1 MSSTPA
7 RRAEIVVDLAAIRHN
22 VRRLR
27 DLVSAATTPATMTV
41 VKADAYGHGMVEV
54 ARAAR
59 AAGSDWLGVA
69 TLDEAL
75 ALRASGDVGPLFAWL
90 AVPGEEYQPV
100 LAAGVEVAGYTVSQL
115 DGIIAA
121 GAEIGVQPRVHLKID
136 TGLSR
141 GGAHLRDWAALCT
154 HAAALE
160 RTGAVAITGVWS
172 HFAASD
178 EPEHPANDAQLGVF
192 KEALEIAEAAGLTPQ
207 WRHICNSA
215 GALLRPDAHFDM
227 VRFGLA
233 SYGIDPAPGRRTDL
247 GLIPAM
253 TVRAKL
259 AMVKEIDAGA
269 GVSYGHTWIAP
280 RATRVGLVPAGYGE
294 GIPRA
299 AGNRAEVWAAGARR
313 PIRGVVCMDQF
324 VIELGDGEADPGD
337 EVELFGTGAD
347 GRVTAQDW
355 ADACGTISYEIVTR
369 IGGRFTRVH
378 VDSEDAQ

>member
-1 MSSTPA
+1 
-7 RRAEIVVDLAAIRHN
+7 
-22 VRRLR
+22 
-27 DLVSAATTPATMTV
+27 MTV

-59 AAGSDWLGVA
+59 AAGTDWLGVA
-69 TLDEAL
+69 TLDEAV

-90 AVPGEEYQPV
+90 AVPGEDYVPA
-100 LAAGVEVAGYTVSQL
+100 LAAAVEVAGYTVAQL
-115 DGIIAA
+115 DEIVTAGAAA
-121 GAEIGVQPRVHLKID
+121 GVTPQVHLKID

-141 GGAHLRDWAALCT
+141 GGSPLRDWAALCA
-154 HAAALE
+154 HAAGLE
-160 RTGAVAITGVWS
+160 RAGSLAITGVWS

-192 KEALEIAEAAGLTPQ
+192 KEALEIADQAGLRPR
-207 WRHICNSA
+207 WRHIANSA
-215 GALLRPDAHFDM
+215 GALLRPDARFDL

-233 SYGIDPAPGRRTDL
+233 SYGIDPAPGHCADL

-253 TVRAKL
+253 TVRARL
-259 AMVKEIDAGA
+259 AMVKQIDAGD

-280 RATRVGLVPAGYGE
+280 TATRVGLVPAGYGE

-299 AGNRAEVWAAGARR
+299 AGNRAEVWAAGGRR

-324 VIELGDGEADPGD
+324 VIELGDGEAAAGD
-337 EVELFGTGAD
+337 EVELFGTGA
-347 GRVTAQDW
+347 GGHPTAQEW

-369 IGGRFTRVH
+369 IGGRFARVH
-378 VDSEDAQ
+378 VDSEAAT